1 MADQFAQALLGKAE
15 APYRGGNGPSVAAGG
30 EGTTGDDGD
39 QSVLKSYD
47 EAVAATERSED
58 ADGDA
63 DVDTD
68 TTAGN
73 RDTAPND
80 TDSDA
85 PADDSP
91 TGETPT
97 DDSSDGA
104 PVDDVDP
111 VTRADVAESALR
123 FDDAVELGTR
133 EAVIEELRSRIEAL
147 PELSQG
153 MLRHYRREGVS
164 DPVAAHIDA
173 GGDGDS
179 GHAYSRHR
187 PIRRA
192 GVIRHAGRGHYA
204 YAVPDLIR
212 EAYADR
218 LDEESVREIV
228 RAVETA
234 FVPPAERSYPPDADP
249 AEVGV
254 GNGSAE
260 TDLDGEVVSPG
271 EGDDSDGSAS
281 ETEASADQ
289 PTSHLSDAARK
300 IAERGHT
307 VDE

>member
-1 MADQFAQALLGKAE
+1 
-15 APYRGGNGPSVAAGG
+15 
-30 EGTTGDDGD
+30 
-39 QSVLKSYD
+39 
-47 EAVAATERSED
+47 
-58 ADGDA
+58 
-63 DVDTD
+63 
-68 TTAGN
+68 
-73 RDTAPND
+73 
-80 TDSDA
+80 
-85 PADDSP
+85 
-91 TGETPT
+91 
-97 DDSSDGA
+97 
-104 PVDDVDP
+104 
-111 VTRADVAESALR
+111 
-123 FDDAVELGTR
+123 
-133 EAVIEELRSRIEAL
+133 
-147 PELSQG
+147 

-234 FVPPAERSYPPDADP
+234 FVPPAERRSYPPDADP

-281 ETEASADQ
+281 ETEASVRISRRA
-289 PTSHLSDAARK
+289 T
-300 IAERGHT
+300 
-307 VDE
+307 

>member
-1 MADQFAQALLGKAE
+1 
-15 APYRGGNGPSVAAGG
+15 
-30 EGTTGDDGD
+30 
-39 QSVLKSYD
+39 
-47 EAVAATERSED
+47 
-58 ADGDA
+58 
-63 DVDTD
+63 
-68 TTAGN
+68 
-73 RDTAPND
+73 
-80 TDSDA
+80 
-85 PADDSP
+85 
-91 TGETPT
+91 
-97 DDSSDGA
+97 
-104 PVDDVDP
+104 
-111 VTRADVAESALR
+111 VAESALR

-147 PELSQG
+147 PELSQDAPTLPTRG
-153 MLRHYRREGVS
+153 RQRPRRRPHRRRRRRRLRPRVQPSPPHPTG
-164 DPVAAHIDA
+164 
-173 GGDGDS
+173 
-179 GHAYSRHR
+179 
-187 PIRRA
+187 